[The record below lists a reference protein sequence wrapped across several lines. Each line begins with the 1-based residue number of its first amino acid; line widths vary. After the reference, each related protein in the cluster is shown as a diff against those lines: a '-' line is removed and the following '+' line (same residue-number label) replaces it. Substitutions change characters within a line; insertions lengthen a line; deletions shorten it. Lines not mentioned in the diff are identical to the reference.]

1 MRRLIGMRRASC
13 RTVRRKNVQQTQAY
27 IQSEPGL
34 RAYNSH
40 DVDEEINKALARC
53 RGSFFRSAYRFL
65 ENAADAEDA
74 VQDALLSA
82 YKHIDQFRGEA
93 QMSTWLTAIVYN
105 SARMQLRKRQR
116 RIHVSL
122 DEPIGEEQELTASDS
137 LTDGRPSPEDEYRE
151 SELHARVRGFVTQL
165 SPTLRKTFELRA
177 FDGLSIN
184 EAARILGVPNATVK
198 ARLARARAKLR
209 RLMGRR
215 QTHSVVRFRPA

>member
-1 MRRLIGMRRASC
+1 MPEFWTKVSELGVPSYLHPTEPLPSQRRNDNAGEEM
-13 RTVRRKNVQQTQAY
+13 NQA
-27 IQSEPGL
+27 L
-34 RAYNSH
+34 R
-40 DVDEEINKALARC
+40 RC
-53 RGSFFRSAYRFL
+53 RASFFRNAYRFL
-65 ENAADAEDA
+65 NNEADAEDA

-151 SELHARVRGFVTQL
+151 SELHARVRGLVTQL

-184 EAARILGVPNATVK
+184 EAARILGVPTATVK

-215 QTHSVVRFRPA
+215 PTHSVVRFRPA

>member
-1 MRRLIGMRRASC
+1 MPEFWTKVSELGVPSYLHPTEPLPSQRRNDNAGEEM
-13 RTVRRKNVQQTQAY
+13 NQA
-27 IQSEPGL
+27 L
-34 RAYNSH
+34 R
-40 DVDEEINKALARC
+40 RC
-53 RGSFFRSAYRFL
+53 RASFFRNAYRFL
-65 ENAADAEDA
+65 NNEADAEDA

-184 EAARILGVPNATVK
+184 EAARILGVPTATVK

-215 QTHSVVRFRPA
+215 PTHSVVRFRPA